1 MICVIC
7 LATVMPDFNW
17 TYLLS
22 KEPEC
27 YLCAGCKE
35 KLEEIKGET
44 CGICGRPLHL
54 LEAVYVKNGVCH
66 DCKRWDESEE
76 WKGILGANQS
86 LFLYN
91 DFLKETIARFKYR
104 GDFRIAASFVS
115 YLPKDLGKNKVVVPI
130 PLSEERLYERG
141 FNQTEAVLLYAKI
154 PYFNCLVRLHSE
166 KQSKKTRKERLEIEN
181 IFKLE
186 QKERIIA
193 QDILLVDDIYTTGST
208 LRNAAK
214 VLKEAGAKSITS
226 FTIAR

>member
-7 LATVMPDFNW
+7 LTPVTPDFNW

-27 YLCAGCKE
+27 YLCIGCKE
-35 KLEEIKGET
+35 KLQVIMGET
-44 CGICGRPLHL
+44 CQICGRPLDL
-54 LEAVYVKNGVCH
+54 LEAVHVEEGVCH
-66 DCKRWDESEE
+66 DCCRWNESTE
-76 WKGILGANQS
+76 WKGILEANQS

-115 YLPKDLGKNKVVVPI
+115 FLPKDFAKNKVVVPI

-141 FNQTEAVLLYAKI
+141 FNQVEAVLFYAKV
-154 PYFNCLVRLHSE
+154 PYLNCMVRLHSE
-166 KQSKKTRKERLEIEN
+166 KQSKKTRKERLQIEN

-186 QKERIIA
+186 QKESIMA